1 MKKAA
6 PPGLR
11 FAHGCDRIVI
21 YRAKT
26 WQMWKNTDNTG
37 KIPTYQRRMRTNA
50 DKGGERRA
58 ALCGCNERWIGA
70 RAVQPTGVYGVCL
83 PGAAFRLSRPPCA
96 QPLHDDFEFVCIN
109 AGRMRYTVNG
119 EGYVLRA
126 GDGLF
131 VNSCQAHACE
141 SCEGEDCEYFCMVL
155 HPSLLARNAYLREN
169 FVRPLSRNDAF
180 ACLPLRGTTLW
191 QRGVLRCVREACALL
206 EGDDPAAELSVMSQ
220 AFPGRGAAHAAH
232 ARAQG
237 AGCGNG
243 QALAG
248 PAAHAGP
255 CAGAL
260 SGEDIPGRSR
270 CGGAACRSAPAA
282 NCFAGTRDR
291 RPGGYVTRYRLERGM
306 EQLRNPNL
314 SVAEIARSVGF
325 ASASYFSECFKRY
338 LHTTPLGYR
347 RGAAE
352 GERRGA

>member
-1 MKKAA
+1 M
-6 PPGLR
+6 
-11 FAHGCDRIVI
+11 RI
-21 YRAKT
+21 KEGS
-26 WQMWKNTDNTG
+26 D
-37 KIPTYQRRMRTNA
+37 
-50 DKGGERRA
+50 
-58 ALCGCNERWIGA
+58 
-70 RAVQPTGVYGVCL
+70 VQPFVDVMSNGSERVQYNR
-83 PGAAFRLSRPPCA
+83 PGFTVFACRARLSDYPDRRVRSHW
-96 QPLHDDFEFVCIN
+96 HDDFEFVCIN

-155 HPSLLARNAYLREN
+155 HPSLLGANAYLREN

-220 AFPGRGAAHAAH
+220 AFQAAALLTRHMPAP
-232 ARAQG
+232 R
-237 AGCGNG
+237 
-243 QALAG
+243 ALAV
-248 PAAHAGP
+248 
-255 CAGAL
+255 
-260 SGEDIPGRSR
+260 E
-270 CGGAACRSAPAA
+270 
-282 NCFAGTRDR
+282 TDR
-291 RPGGYVTRYRLERGM
+291 RSLALRRMLGHVQEHYRERISLGDLAAAGGVSISACCELFRRHTGQTPGGYVTRYRLERGM